1 MFSNLHGKN
10 LFAQGF
16 YEILSL
22 TGSYNLAHGG
32 GLSVTLCSP
41 ERNVIGGVLGGPLVA
56 AGTVQVPFHNNIII
70 LRPLV
75 VYVYVRCLHAWFVQV
90 VLGSF
95 HQGGSRSKSKKGGK
109 QQQAPAP
116 AAFSSDSLTGGQEA
130 SPSSGHN
137 QNLTPPPSVTGGW
150 PTSGI
155 FDTRSSS
162 IDINSSRG

>member
-1 MFSNLHGKN
+1 MLFEVFQPKVDRTDKNVSYERSKNGWWLDIKTTGVHNLWLPG
-10 LFAQGF
+10 
-16 YEILSL
+16 
-22 TGSYNLAHGG
+22 
-32 GLSVTLCSP
+32 
-41 ERNVIGGVLGGPLVA
+41 
-56 AGTVQVPFHNNIII
+56 
-70 LRPLV
+70 
-75 VYVYVRCLHAWFVQV
+75 WFVQV
-90 VLGSF
+90 VLGTF
-95 HQGGSRSKSKKGGK
+95 HQGGSRSKSKKAGK
-109 QQQAPAP
+109 LQQQQQQAATATA

>member
-1 MFSNLHGKN
+1 MLFEVFQPKVDRTDKNVSYERSKNGWWLDIQTTGVHNLWLPG
-10 LFAQGF
+10 
-16 YEILSL
+16 
-22 TGSYNLAHGG
+22 
-32 GLSVTLCSP
+32 
-41 ERNVIGGVLGGPLVA
+41 
-56 AGTVQVPFHNNIII
+56 
-70 LRPLV
+70 
-75 VYVYVRCLHAWFVQV
+75 WFVQV
-90 VLGSF
+90 VLGTF
-95 HQGGSRSKSKKGGK
+95 HQGGSRSKSKKAGK
-109 QQQAPAP
+109 LQQQQQAATATA